1 MPNTI
6 DHNPPMLNQGLILDV
21 PNLSIAIS
29 IEKLNKSLKGIDVA
43 FIRWKRYLDV
53 ILRAL

>member
-1 MPNTI
+1 MSDTI
-6 DHNPPMLNQGLILDV
+6 DHNPPMLDQGLILNI

-43 FIRWKRYLDV
+43 FIRWKRYFYV